1 MDKMTKK
8 QGVERVSDMK
18 AEIRNIRLN
27 KPQHIKRLINEQ
39 INELRRAEEMDV
51 ETRARAI
58 GYLSNIVL
66 KSMEQGEM
74 AERLEYVFKT
84 MKEQETKNQKRM
96 R

>member
-39 INELRRAEEMDV
+39 INELRQTEMDV